1 MVDKRA
7 MMRSRGPMLRLDP
20 GWLFVL
26 AGLAACAAGILVPAQ
41 QDLWALRGQLAQLGD
56 HETISDAQLSAHAEF
71 LRQLHHGDPT
81 LIRRLAAA
89 QLNLMPQGETAL
101 LLASSRTEKVTDWID
116 ATVQPQTQQPAPRSD
131 SLLTRITN
139 GPYRL
144 WIFANG
150 VLCVFVG
157 LLLDSGPSPHK
168 RLRSFIVSRW
178 RVEGAGRDSEAA
190 PTEFDATFGD
200 DLPQQAPNETC

>member
-7 MMRSRGPMLRLDP
+7 MMRSRGPILRLDP

-41 QDLWALRGQLAQLGD
+41 QDLRALRGQLAQLGD

-81 LIRRLAAA
+81 LIRRLAAS
-89 QLNLMPQGETAL
+89 QLNLMPLGETPV
-101 LLASSRTEKVTDWID
+101 LLAPSRTEKVTDWID
-116 ATVQPQTQQPAPRSD
+116 ATVEPQMQQPEPRSD
-131 SLLTRITN
+131 SLLIRLTN

-157 LLLDSGPSPHK
+157 LLLDSGPSPDK
-168 RLRSFIVSRW
+168 QLRSLIVSRW
-178 RVEGAGRDSEAA
+178 RVEGAGRDGEA
-190 PTEFDATFGD
+190 ESNESVATFGEYS
-200 DLPQQAPNETC
+200 P

>member
-1 MVDKRA
+1 
-7 MMRSRGPMLRLDP
+7 MMRSRGPNLRLDP
-20 GWLFVL
+20 GWLFIL
-26 AGLAACAAGILVPAQ
+26 AGLTACAAGILVPAQ
-41 QDLWALRGQLAQLGD
+41 QDLGALRGQLAQLGD

-89 QLNLMPQGETAL
+89 QLNLMPQGKTPV
-101 LLASSRTEKVTDWID
+101 LLAPSRTANVTDWID
-116 ATVQPQTQQPAPRSD
+116 ATVQPKAQQPEPRSD
-131 SLLTRITN
+131 SLLTRMTN

-157 LLLDSGPSPHK
+157 LLLNPGPSPNK
-168 RLRSFIVSRW
+168 QLRSLIVSRW
-178 RVEGAGRDSEAA
+178 RVEGAGRDGDALAA
-190 PTEFDATFGD
+190 ESVATFGD
-200 DLPQQAPNETC
+200 DSPQQAGNETC